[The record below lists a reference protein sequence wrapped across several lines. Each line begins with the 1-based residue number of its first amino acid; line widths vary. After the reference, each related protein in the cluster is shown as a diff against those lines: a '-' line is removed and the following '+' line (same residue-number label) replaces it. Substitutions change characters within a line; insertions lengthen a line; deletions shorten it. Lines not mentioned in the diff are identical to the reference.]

1 MTKNDPAPRPSR
13 VRAQYAQ
20 GVDLRPGI
28 FETMLSGKKLH
39 AAQKNRLGPQRYD
52 EKRNLQ
58 GGAPNY
64 LSIIELMILP
74 QATPSRRAE
83 KREGVVKVST
93 PITWMDLG
101 GMPSRSSSQRLA
113 FHRSM

>member
-52 EKRNLQ
+52 EKPNAQ
-58 GGAPNY
+58 GARPNY
-64 LSIIELMILP
+64 FSMIALMILP

-83 KREGVVKVST
+83 KRDSVV
-93 PITWMDLG
+93 
-101 GMPSRSSSQRLA
+101 
-113 FHRSM
+113 